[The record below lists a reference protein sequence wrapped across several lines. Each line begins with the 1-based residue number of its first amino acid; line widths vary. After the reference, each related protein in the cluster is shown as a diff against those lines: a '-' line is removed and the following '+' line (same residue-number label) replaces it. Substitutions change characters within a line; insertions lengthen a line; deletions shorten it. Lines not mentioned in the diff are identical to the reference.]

1 MGFGVLDP
9 PGPKISKTRQMP
21 EIWGVPDLF
30 KMECFLNVQRGTRG
44 CQKMHKMSFFPE
56 VSRQFW
62 IKKYKK
68 IRNFYKNCCFSGWH
82 PGEGKLNI
90 KNTKKWVFRVWVGK
104 WEQLFLINFFEKNF
118 WQFFFD
124 LKNRQ
129 FFDFL
134 KIFKKNIEFFRTSFR
149 RRVALGFLL
158 KFHENFIKKKL

>member
-21 EIWGVPDLF
+21 EIWGVPDLL
-30 KMECFLNVQRGTRG
+30 KRRCFLNVQRGTRG
-44 CQKMHKMSFFPE
+44 CQKIRKTSFFPE

-68 IRNFYKNCCFSGWH
+68 IRNFYKNNRFSGWH
-82 PGEGKLNI
+82 TGQGKLNT

-104 WEQLFLINFFEKNF
+104 WRQLFLINFFEKKF
-118 WQFFFD
+118 WQIFFD